1 MWFLTCWLIL
11 TTLKQLYIC
20 RTGEWNIKRLIKKL
34 TYGKCSLHSWDCII
48 VVWCCVRVEAA
59 LVYTPHNFTSWG
71 LLIYNAHRP
80 IRCLKL
86 RVHRLL
92 RVVYNYLAVLHR
104 ELQKR
109 EDKSCCRKVMLHCSY
124 RCTLYKRHITS
135 LCCKPTTEILFSMLC
150 DGSEKNNKIIDV
162 FIMDKDF
169 TAEVSGL
176 IMDILALQPYHRWGA
191 FPRPSTST

>member
-1 MWFLTCWLIL
+1 MLIGL
-11 TTLKQLYIC
+11 SDALSCVYIDYC
-20 RTGEWNIKRLIKKL
+20 ELCTIILQCCIVNCKNARTSHVAEK
-34 TYGKCSLHSWDCII
+34 
-48 VVWCCVRVEAA
+48 
-59 LVYTPHNFTSWG
+59 
-71 LLIYNAHRP
+71 
-80 IRCLKL
+80 
-86 RVHRLL
+86 
-92 RVVYNYLAVLHR
+92 VL
-104 ELQKR
+104 
-109 EDKSCCRKVMLHCSY
+109 LHCSY